1 MTHDMTK
8 GPLLPQ
14 LIGFT
19 IPLILGNFLQLTYN
33 AVDSIILGRFVS
45 AGALAAAG
53 TCNPL
58 MTLIIMA
65 MQGMTMGAGILIGN
79 LYGAG
84 QTDRLK
90 RQVSTAMISGSV
102 FSAAV
107 ALLVVL
113 FARGLLGLLRV
124 DPLIMDL
131 CLLYLRIVACGLI
144 FNFIYNF
151 FAAVMR
157 AMGDSRSPLIFL
169 GISALVNIGGDLF
182 FVIALNLGT
191 LGCAVSTVFSEGLSC
206 LLCWIFI
213 KHHIPVLDMG
223 RQWLVFDRSLLART
237 LRYGS
242 VSALQQSAVQLG
254 IVSVQGMVNSMGY
267 MATAAFAAAGR
278 IDSFVLIPERN
289 ISNAMTSVMA
299 QNMGAGEKKRV
310 RDTFRIGLGLDLVYA
325 VVTGILLFVFCRP
338 AMRLFTR
345 EEEVVGLGVV
355 YLRLIALMYLLPAVT
370 NCVQGYF
377 RGVGDL
383 RITLVSTL
391 LNMGSRVAV
400 CFFLVERTA
409 LGIAS
414 VPWACLAG
422 WVAMTVYEAPFLVF
436 LERRLKK
443 ESGPGDAC

>member
-1 MTHDMTK
+1 MTK
-8 GPLLPQ
+8 GSLLPL

-84 QTDRLK
+84 QMEKLR
-90 RQVSTAMISGSV
+90 RQVSTAMIAGCV
-102 FSAAV
+102 FSLAV
-107 ALLVVL
+107 TFLVLLS
-113 FARGLLGLLRV
+113 AGQLLGLMQV

-182 FVIALNLGT
+182 FVIVLHLGT
-191 LGCAVSTVFSEGLSC
+191 LGCALSTVVSEGLSC

-213 KHHIPVLDMG
+213 KRHIPVLDMG

-267 MATAAFAAAGR
+267 LATAAFAAANR

-289 ISNAMTSVMA
+289 ISNAMTNVMA

-310 RDTFRIGLGLDLVYA
+310 RDTFRIGLGLDIVYA
-325 VVTGILLFVFCRP
+325 LATGLLLFVFCRP
-338 AMRLFTR
+338 SMQLFTE
-345 EEEVVGLGVV
+345 EEEVIGLGVI
-355 YLRLIALMYLLPAVT
+355 YLRLIALMYILPALT

-391 LNMGSRVAV
+391 LNMGARVAV
-400 CFFLVERTA
+400 CFFLTARTS

-414 VPWACLAG
+414 VPWACMAG
-422 WVAMTVYEAPFLVF
+422 WVAMTVYEASFLVR
-436 LERRLKK
+436 LERRLKG
-443 ESGPGDAC
+443 ESGGEALL

>member
-1 MTHDMTK
+1 MTHDMTR

-19 IPLILGNFLQLTYN
+19 IPLILGNILQLTYN

-45 AGALAAAG
+45 AEALAAAG

-102 FSAAV
+102 FSVAV
-107 ALLVVL
+107 SLLVVL
-113 FARGLLGLLRV
+113 SARGLLGLLRV

-182 FVIALNLGT
+182 FVIVLNLGT

-213 KHHIPVLDMG
+213 KRHIPVLDMG
-223 RQWLVFDRSLLART
+223 RQWLVFDRSLLVMT

-254 IVSVQGMVNSMGY
+254 IVLVQGMVNSMGY

-400 CFFLVERTA
+400 CFFLVERA
-409 LGIAS
+409 SLGIAS

-443 ESGPGDAC
+443 ESGPEDAC

>member
-1 MTHDMTK
+1 MTFMTHDMTK

-84 QTDRLK
+84 QTDKLK

-102 FSAAV
+102 FSVAV
-107 ALLVVL
+107 SVL
-113 FARGLLGLLRV
+113 IMIFAGELLGLLRV

-169 GISALVNIGGDLF
+169 GSSALVNIGGDLF
-182 FVIALNLGT
+182 FVIVLNLGT

-213 KHHIPVLDMG
+213 KRHIPVLDMG
-223 RQWLVFDRSLLART
+223 RQWLVFDQSLLART

-267 MATAAFAAAGR
+267 IATAAFAAAGR

-289 ISNAMTSVMA
+289 ISNAMTNVMA

-325 VVTGILLFVFCRP
+325 VVTGILLFAFCRP
-338 AMRLFTR
+338 AMGLFTG
-345 EEEVVGLGVV
+345 EEEVIGLGVV
-355 YLRLIALMYLLPAVT
+355 YLRLIALMYILPAVT

-400 CFFLVERTA
+400 CFFLVARTS

-422 WVAMTVYEAPFLVF
+422 WVAMTVYEAPFLIL
-436 LERRLKK
+436 LERKLKG
-443 ESGPGDAC
+443 E

>member
-1 MTHDMTK
+1 MTHDMTR

-107 ALLVVL
+107 ALLVAL

-213 KHHIPVLDMG
+213 KRHIPVLDMG
-223 RQWLVFDRSLLART
+223 RQWLFFDRSLLVMT

-254 IVSVQGMVNSMGY
+254 I
-267 MATAAFAAAGR
+267 
-278 IDSFVLIPERN
+278 
-289 ISNAMTSVMA
+289 
-299 QNMGAGEKKRV
+299 
-310 RDTFRIGLGLDLVYA
+310 
-325 VVTGILLFVFCRP
+325 
-338 AMRLFTR
+338 
-345 EEEVVGLGVV
+345 
-355 YLRLIALMYLLPAVT
+355 
-370 NCVQGYF
+370 
-377 RGVGDL
+377 
-383 RITLVSTL
+383 
-391 LNMGSRVAV
+391 
-400 CFFLVERTA
+400 
-409 LGIAS
+409 
-414 VPWACLAG
+414 
-422 WVAMTVYEAPFLVF
+422 
-436 LERRLKK
+436 
-443 ESGPGDAC
+443 

>member
-1 MTHDMTK
+1 MTK
-8 GPLLPQ
+8 GSLLPL

-84 QTDRLK
+84 QMEKLR
-90 RQVSTAMISGSV
+90 RQVSTAMIAGCV
-102 FSAAV
+102 FSLAV
-107 ALLVVL
+107 TFLVLLS
-113 FARGLLGLLRV
+113 AGQLLGLMQV

-131 CLLYLRIVACGLI
+131 CLLYLRIVSCGLI

-182 FVIALNLGT
+182 FVMVLNLGT
-191 LGCAVSTVFSEGLSC
+191 LGCALSTVFSEALSC
-206 LLCWIFI
+206 LLCWLFI
-213 KHHIPVLDMG
+213 KRRIPVLDMG
-223 RQWLVFDRSLLART
+223 RQWLVFDRKLLGRT
-237 LRYGS
+237 LRYGT

-254 IVSVQGMVNSMGY
+254 IVAVQGMVNSLGF
-267 MATAAFAAAGR
+267 MATAAFAAANR

-289 ISNAMTSVMA
+289 ISNAMTNVMA

-310 RDTFRIGLGLDLVYA
+310 RDTFRIGLLLDLVYA
-325 VVTGILLFVFCRP
+325 AVSGLLLFFLCRP
-338 AMRLFTR
+338 AMGLFTG
-345 EEEVVGLGVV
+345 EGEVIRLGVI
-355 YLRLIALMYLLPAVT
+355 YLRLIALMYFLPAVT
-370 NCVQGYF
+370 NCIQGYF

-383 RITLVSTL
+383 KITLVSTL

-400 CFFLVERTA
+400 CFFLTARTS

-414 VPWACLAG
+414 VPWACMAG
-422 WVAMTVYEAPFLVF
+422 WVAMTVYEAPFLVR
-436 LERRLKK
+436 LERRLKG
-443 ESGPGDAC
+443 ESGGEAPL